1 MSVERRRVVVV
12 SRREHEHFYRLIGLK
27 NVVTATKD
35 EVERVISELK
45 NDKNTAA
52 ILVEESLAREAGL
65 DVMALN
71 EKGFGPVVTLVPD
84 KDVFLQSDPK
94 AYYLKFASR
103 IVGYQ
108 LGV

>member
-1 MSVERRRVVVV
+1 MVV
-12 SRREHEHFYRLIGLK
+12 SRKDHEHFYRLIGFK
-27 NVVTATKD
+27 NVVVATKE
-35 EVERVISELK
+35 EVWRLLSELK
-45 NDKNTAA
+45 NDKHTAA

-65 DVMALN
+65 DVLALN

-84 KDVFLQSDPK
+84 KEVFLQSDPK